1 MKNLYKY
8 ISLAFLPLLI
18 SSCND
23 YLDPNEYSV
32 RGEEQI
38 FNTTTYVNNLSAAIY
53 SCIPDQTDLGMSRA
67 SDEGDMVNTSSSFQ
81 LFNTG
86 GWNKY
91 NNPDNV
97 WSTCYDGIRMAADML
112 AGTDTLTWASWRYS
126 YPTKYVDL
134 IRKLNI
140 GRAEAHFLRAYLY
153 LELVKRYGEVPLITD
168 KVKIT
173 PDMDVSQFKRASVS
187 DIIAY
192 ICDEC
197 DIVCHDGKYNLS
209 ADTVAK
215 LTNNGRNLLP
225 TPYRDTLDI
234 SYPTTGDLSQYLGR
248 ATRASAYALKAK
260 ALIYYASRLFNPNN
274 DLNRWKEAA
283 KACAK
288 VVNLPASDYGL
299 ESKYSDL
306 FNKKSSWSKEFL
318 FVRKES
324 ASNTFEKTYYPV
336 SIEGGGTGICPSQ
349 NLVDAYEVLSEDSTS
364 AVDFDWNNPA
374 HSAAPFV
381 RRDPRMNA
389 TIYKHGDKFNSTVN
403 TLVLDCT
410 KGGNSGEPIYHA
422 STTGYYLKKYVNPA
436 LDLKNNRTDTKTFI
450 LMRMADFYLYYAE
463 AMNEAY
469 GPDNAAGY
477 NMTAREAL
485 NKVRAR
491 AGMPDVVAFGQ
502 DAFRERVYHER
513 QVELA
518 FENSRWWDVRRWMR
532 GQAFNVPLRG
542 ISISSDGKMT
552 PKVVEGRSFD
562 ESKMYLYPIPQSEI
576 NKAGSVLTQNTN
588 W

>member
-1 MKNLYKY
+1 MKNLSKY

-53 SCIPDQTDLGMSRA
+53 SCIPDATDLGMSRA
-67 SDEGDMVNTSSSFQ
+67 TDEGDMVNTSSSLQ

-97 WSTCYDGIRMAADML
+97 WSSCYNGIRMACDML
-112 AGTDTLTWASWRYS
+112 AGTDTLTWSSWRYS
-126 YPTKYVDL
+126 NPTKYVEL
-134 IRKLNI
+134 IRRLNT

-153 LELVKRYGEVPLITD
+153 LELVKRYGDVPLITD
-168 KVKIT
+168 KVKISS
-173 PDMDVSQFKRASVS
+173 DMDISQFKRTSVS
-187 DIIAY
+187 DIISY

-197 DIVCHDGKYNLS
+197 DIVSREGKYNIS
-209 ADTVAK
+209 ADSIAK

-234 SYPTTGDLSQYLGR
+234 SYPTSGDLSQYLGR

-260 ALIYYASRLFNPNN
+260 ALVYYASRLFNPDN
-274 DLNRWKEAA
+274 DVNRWKNAA
-283 KACAK
+283 AACEK
-288 VVNLPASDYGL
+288 VLSLPASDYGL
-299 ESKYSDL
+299 EANYADL
-306 FNKKSSWSKEFL
+306 FKKKSSWSKEFL
-318 FVRKES
+318 FVRKVS
-324 ASNTFEKTYYPV
+324 ASNSFEKTYYPV

-349 NLVDAYEVLSEDSTS
+349 NLVDAYEVLSDDGTT

-374 HSAAPFV
+374 HRAAPFAN
-381 RRDPRMNA
+381 RDPRMAA
-389 TIYKHGDKFNSTVN
+389 TIYKHGDKYNSTIN
-403 TLVLDCT
+403 TLVLDCSD
-410 KGGNSGEPIYHA
+410 GGNSGLPIYHA
-422 STTGYYLKKYVNPA
+422 STTGYYLKKYINPV
-436 LDLKNNRTDTKTFI
+436 LDLKKSQTDTKTFI
-450 LMRMADFYLYYAE
+450 LMRMGDFYLYYAE

-477 NMTAREAL
+477 KMTAREAL
-485 NKVRAR
+485 NKIRER
-491 AGMPDVVAFGQ
+491 AGMPAVVATDQ
-502 DAFRERVYHER
+502 DTFREKVYHER
-513 QVELA
+513 EVELA
-518 FENSRWWDVRRWMR
+518 FENARWWDVRRWMR

-542 ISISSDGKMT
+542 IHIASDGTMT
-552 PKVVEGRSFD
+552 SKNVEDRSFD
-562 ESKMYLYPIPQSEI
+562 ESKMYLYPIPQTEI